1 MQVEKVSRWCCTR
14 NMGGNESM
22 VESIVAYTS
31 RPLSA
36 AEKNHRI
43 CVGELKFLALK
54 WTITDQFR
62 DYL

>member
-1 MQVEKVSRWCCTR
+1 
-14 NMGGNESM
+14 M

-43 CVGELKFLALK
+43 CVGELEFLALK